1 MTLEYEITTND
12 QNLTIKDIL
21 KRRLNISN
29 RLITK
34 LKVNKKIFIDEDI
47 AFINLTS
54 KVGSVIKVDINFEE
68 EDYTTPQDG
77 SLNILYEDEYFLAV
91 NKPANM
97 VVHPCSY
104 HPQDTLANYVKFY
117 LGNNKIVRPV
127 NRLDN
132 GTSGIVLFAKNEY
145 VQESFKNLK
154 EKPEK
159 IYVAIVYGIFDKK
172 EGTISLPIA
181 RKPNSIIER
190 EVNLEAGQES
200 ITHYKVIKEDKLE
213 GVPISIV
220 KVRLET
226 GRTHQ
231 IRVHMSHL
239 GHSLVGDTLY
249 IDKAIQEYFGE
260 NKVDISADFPSQA
273 LHAHRLK
280 FIHPI
285 LNKYIEIEAPLPESM
300 AKFNI

>member
-1 MTLEYEITTND
+1 MLLEYKITEND
-12 QNLTIKDIL
+12 QNLSVKDVL

-34 LKVNKKIFIDEDI
+34 LKVNKKIFVDDNI
-47 AFINLTS
+47 AFINEVPNLNSTIR
-54 KVGSVIKVDINFEE
+54 VYIEFDE
-68 EDYTTPQDG
+68 EDYTTPQEGNLD
-77 SLNILYEDEYFLAV
+77 ILYEDEYFLAV

-104 HPQDTLANYVKFY
+104 HLENTLANYVKFY
-117 LGNNKIVRPV
+117 LGNNKKVRPI

-145 VQESFKNLK
+145 VQEAFKNLS

-159 IYVAIVYGIFDKK
+159 VYIAVVYGIFEEK
-172 EGTISLPIA
+172 EGTICLPIA
-181 RKPNSIIER
+181 RKAESIIER
-190 EVNLEAGQES
+190 EVNIEAGQES
-200 ITHYKVIKEDKLE
+200 ITHYKVIKEDNLY

-220 KVRLET
+220 KVVLET

-231 IRVHMSHL
+231 IRVHMSHI

-249 IDKAIQEYFGE
+249 VDEKVNAYFEE
-260 NKVDISADFPSQA
+260 NNVNIADSFENQA
-273 LHAHRLK
+273 LHAYKLK
-280 FIHPI
+280 FKHPI
-285 LNKYIEIEAPLPESM
+285 LSEIIEIEAPLPE
-300 AKFNI
+300 NIVKLKM

>member
-1 MTLEYEITTND
+1 MTLEYKITVND

-34 LKVNKKIFIDEDI
+34 LKVNKKIFINEDI
-47 AFINLTS
+47 AFINLIPTID
-54 KVGSVIKVDINFEE
+54 SVIKVDISFDE
-68 EDYTTPQDG
+68 EDYTIPQDG
-77 SLNILYEDEYFLAV
+77 LLDILYEDEYLLAV

-117 LGNNKIVRPV
+117 LGKNKIVRPI

-145 VQESFKNLK
+145 VQELFKNLR

-159 IYVAIVYGIFDKK
+159 IYIAIVYGIFEIK

-181 RKPNSIIER
+181 RKSNSIIER
-190 EVNLEAGQES
+190 EVNLEAGQAS
-200 ITHYKVIKEDKLE
+200 ITHYNVVKEDKLE
-213 GVPISIV
+213 DVPISIV
-220 KVRLET
+220 KIRLET

-249 IDKAIQEYFGE
+249 IDKKIQKYFDE
-260 NKVDISADFPSQA
+260 NNIDISTKYPSQA
-273 LHAHRLK
+273 LHAYKLK
-280 FIHPI
+280 FNHPI
-285 LNKYIEIEAPLPESM
+285 LNKIIEIEAPLPENM
-300 AKFNI
+300 AKHKV